1 MTEWEKGLSDIQ
13 VNERIEQGLT
23 NKPVESSEKS
33 NARIVK
39 ENVFTYFNFVFL
51 VIAILLVIAG
61 SYRNLTFL
69 PIIIANTLI
78 GIAQQIR
85 AKNVLTKMNMLNAPY
100 AHVIRNSCKTKV
112 PAEDLVKDDIV
123 VFRSGEQIC
132 ADAVVVNGNLRVNE
146 ALLTGESDE
155 IEKEVGDFLMSGSIV
170 TSGECHARL
179 TNVGADSYI
188 SKLTLE
194 AKKINNKEQSEMI
207 ASINKLVLFVGI
219 AIIPIG
225 IALFVQGYVI
235 NRLGFSESIVAMIA
249 AIIGMIPEGLYLLT
263 TVAMAV
269 SAIRLA
275 ENKVLL
281 HDMKSIETLARVNVL
296 CVDKTGTITK
306 NEMEVSGV
314 KNVSSELSN
323 EELHGLLGDFVLAL
337 DADNIT
343 MKALKEYFDKNT
355 GRVCKNKFGFSS
367 TYKYSACEFE
377 DANYI
382 LGAPEFVLRDDYE
395 NYREYVEKHSENGE
409 RVVVLAKYD
418 GVLTGKALDSK
429 ANAIAFVTLTN
440 LIRDNA
446 RQTFEYFRDEGVSIK
461 VISGDNPIT
470 VSKIAMQAGIEGAKD
485 FIDASKITEDSELI
499 DALNKYTV
507 FGRVTP
513 EMKRRMVNLL
523 KEMGNTVAM
532 TGDGVNDVLAL
543 KDADCSVAMSSGS
556 EAACQVSQVVLLDND
571 FSKMPKVVLEGRRV
585 VNNIQRSAGLFFV
598 KNIFSFLLS
607 LLSLIFVFKYPLE
620 PSQVSFITMFTIG
633 IPGFFLALEPEKSRI
648 EGKFLPNVLRKAIPG
663 GVADVFAVGAL
674 VFCGNAFNLESS
686 DISTAAT
693 LLLSM
698 VGFMVL
704 IKVCTPLNKLRT
716 TIIAGNFVGLILAG
730 IFLNRLFALEAMST
744 ECILL
749 FVMFSF
755 AAESF
760 LRLIGKV
767 VERIFPLPQYV
778 KIPAMKLS
786 AKS

>member
-235 NRLGFSESIVAMIA
+235 NRLDFSESIVAMIA

-323 EELHGLLGDFVLAL
+323 EELHRLLGDFVLAL

-648 EGKFLPNVLRKAIPG
+648 KGKFLPNVLRKAIPG

>member
-1 MTEWEKGLSDIQ
+1 MTEWERGLSDIQ

-179 TNVGADSYI
+179 TNVGSDSYI

-235 NRLGFSESIVAMIA
+235 NKLGFSESIVAMIA

-323 EELHGLLGDFVLAL
+323 EELHRLLGDFVLAL

-395 NYREYVEKHSENGE
+395 NYREYVESHSENGE

-767 VERIFPLPQYV
+767 VERIFPLPQSV
-778 KIPAMKLS
+778 ETPAMKLS